1 MPPHYWEQ
9 TSDIPFIG
17 WIGRRLWQL
26 LIKAE
31 WGDFPHA
38 QNLAEA
44 IKHDTNNS
52 NNMFIFYLVMSSV
65 YAKFEW
71 KNIFINPGDL

>member
-1 MPPHYWEQ
+1 M
-9 TSDIPFIG
+9 
-17 WIGRRLWQL
+17 L
-26 LIKAE
+26 
-31 WGDFPHA
+31 